1 MERHKYLE
9 YKYKIDYFVL
19 ERIWGQQ
26 GPVENQAAFNA
37 YVTFRQR
44 TSLKHY
50 LMFDEDGRM
59 DNPDGCYYF
68 NDIEE
73 LVFQEG
79 REEDKIM
86 MRTKIKEN
94 MVSRDT
100 VLWRKDYSKC

>member
-1 MERHKYLE
+1 MERHRYLE

-26 GPVENQAAFNA
+26 RPVENQDALYA
-37 YVTFRQR
+37 YVNFRQR
-44 TSLKHY
+44 TNLKHY
-50 LMFDEDGRM
+50 LMFDKDGRM

-68 NDIEE
+68 NDVEE
-73 LVFQEG
+73 LVFQEA
-79 REEDKIM
+79 REEEKTL

-100 VLWRKDYSKC
+100 VL